1 MDENFCSRLV
11 AALAERDISR
21 NELVKRGYDGLTY
34 RKVHAYCTGESSP
47 PMEFL
52 VLLGQMGFDLSHL
65 ILGTAAQG
73 GSADSGAD
81 LATGALPAS
90 ADLLAQLALA
100 LRATQQALSQLA
112 PLAANTVGENL
123 PPLTLAQLSGVERL
137 TIERLRAQPEKQ
149 ELILAMLTPCPRC
162 AAQDDLAA

>member
-52 VLLGQMGFDLSHL
+52 TLLGQMGFDLSHL
-65 ILGTAAQG
+65 ILGTPVQNMG
-73 GSADSGAD
+73 PGV
-81 LATGALPAS
+81 ATGALPAS
-90 ADLLAQLALA
+90 ADLLAQLAQA
-100 LRATQQALSQLA
+100 LRTTQQALSQLA

-123 PPLTLAQLSGVERL
+123 PHLTLAQLSGAERL

-149 ELILAMLTPCPRC
+149 ELILAMLTPCQRC
-162 AAQDDLAA
+162 AAQDGLVA

>member
-47 PMEFL
+47 AMEFL
-52 VLLGQMGFDLSHL
+52 ILLGQMGFDLSHL
-65 ILGTAAQG
+65 ILGTPAQSVG
-73 GSADSGAD
+73 VGAGV
-81 LATGALPAS
+81 ATGALPAS

-123 PPLTLAQLSGVERL
+123 PPLALAQLSGAERL

-162 AAQDDLAA
+162 AAQDGLAA